1 LDGFPRTFKDAYN
14 IFMLS
19 LQQEGEEEEEEQ
31 KRPKILNHSI
41 VPQSV
46 IFLTSSDEELIRK
59 VLS

>member
-1 LDGFPRTFKDAYN
+1 
-14 IFMLS
+14 MLS
-19 LQQEGEEEEEEQ
+19 QQQEGEEEEEEQ